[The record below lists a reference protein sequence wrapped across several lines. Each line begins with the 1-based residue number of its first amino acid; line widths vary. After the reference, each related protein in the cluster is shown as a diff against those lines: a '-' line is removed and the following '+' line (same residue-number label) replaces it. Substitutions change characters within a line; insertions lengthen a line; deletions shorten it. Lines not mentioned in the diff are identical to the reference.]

1 MKERILIIEDDPF
14 LREMY
19 QKRLELEGYEVLVAV
34 AGDEGLKKILE
45 ERPHLVLLDIMLP
58 STSGFE
64 ILQKLNENPDYK
76 NIPIILLTSLED
88 TAKIEKGMGLGAI
101 DYLSKSRFMP
111 NTVVKKVKETLA
123 TWQTKFLPAYHLQIK
138 ETMNDA
144 PRLAHDFRFRRL
156 FKCPF
161 CDTDLRLELIPDRTK
176 EPGTWF
182 SAHFVCTKC
191 KKEF

>member
-1 MKERILIIEDDPF
+1 MKERILIIEDDPL

-19 QKRLELEGYEVLVAV
+19 QKRLELEGYEVLVAD
-34 AGDEGLKKILE
+34 AGDTGLKKILE

-58 STSGFE
+58 SVSGFE
-64 ILQKLNENPDYK
+64 ILEKINQNPDYK
-76 NIPIILLTSLED
+76 NIPFILLTAIEEN
-88 TAKIEKGMGLGAI
+88 TKIEKGLGLGAV
-101 DYLSKSRFMP
+101 DYLSKSRFTP
-111 NTVVKKVKETLA
+111 NAVLKKIKETLEN
-123 TWQTKFLPAYHLQIK
+123 WQAKILPAYHLRIK

-161 CDTDLRLELIPDRTK
+161 CEEDLRLELIPDKTK
-176 EPGTWF
+176 ENGTWF